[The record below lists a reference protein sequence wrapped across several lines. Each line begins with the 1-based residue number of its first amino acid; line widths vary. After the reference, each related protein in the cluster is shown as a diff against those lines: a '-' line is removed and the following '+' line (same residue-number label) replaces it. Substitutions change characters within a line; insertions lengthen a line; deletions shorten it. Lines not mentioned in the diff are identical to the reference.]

1 MNIEKLFDNETLE
14 NRINKLAIKIDNYF
28 EGQDLTVLCVLK
40 GSFMFTSQLIKKMN
54 TNVELDFIKIHSYDN
69 KQISDGNI
77 ELDFD
82 CGNVEG
88 KNILIVDDI
97 VDTGYSLQYLIN
109 HLKEKGAKNIKSC
122 ALLNK
127 ESRRKVN
134 IKADFIGFD
143 IDDLFVLGYG
153 LNYNQKY
160 RNLDY
165 IGYISDEKQKKI

>member
-97 VDTGYSLQYLIN
+97 VDNGYSL
-109 HLKEKGAKNIKSC
+109 
-122 ALLNK
+122 
-127 ESRRKVN
+127 
-134 IKADFIGFD
+134 
-143 IDDLFVLGYG
+143 
-153 LNYNQKY
+153 KY
-160 RNLDY
+160 
-165 IGYISDEKQKKI
+165 